1 MTLSAGLS
9 TRGLVAPLMLVGSM
23 NGPVFDA
30 YIKQFVARE
39 LRPGDIVVLDNL
51 SAHKLASIAA
61 TIDQTGAQLVYLP
74 AYSPDLS
81 PIELAWSKAKAMLR
95 KAAARTPRSLLR
107 AVTRALQAITPQDAI
122 GWFRHCGYRAAFN

>member
-1 MTLSAGLS
+1 
-9 TRGLVAPLMLVGSM
+9 MLVGSM
-23 NGPVFDA
+23 NGPAFDA

-61 TIDQTGAQLVYLP
+61 TIEQTGAQLVYLP

-81 PIELAWSKAKAMLR
+81 SIELASKSMLR
-95 KAAARTPRSLLR
+95 RAAARTPRRLLR
-107 AVTRALQAITPQDAI
+107 AVTRAPQAITAQDAI